1 MLALPRAQNQLQGL
15 RHSTPRL
22 QHIHSLYPLLP
33 AATQLHSDRS
43 TGTVALNGTFGGAEV
58 VAGGTARVYLAG
70 AVSGNVLVNVDG
82 ISTTWVQGTD
92 GEC

>member
-1 MLALPRAQNQLQGL
+1 MLPPSTAAHTSTVHPLPCTLLSL
-15 RHSTPRL
+15 RRHP
-22 QHIHSLYPLLP
+22 
-33 AATQLHSDRS
+33 DRS

-70 AVSGNVLVNVDG
+70 NVSGNVLVNVDG